1 MASALSHAAVALAA
15 GTCFPRDELPR
26 RAILLGVI
34 LAVLPDVD
42 AVGYWLGVPTSA
54 LLGHRGLTHSLLF
67 AAALGTTAALMF
79 RPGGAPVRD
88 RRLLVF
94 FFILVIALHGVL
106 DGFTNG
112 GPGIA
117 FFSPLRNAR
126 YFFPF
131 RPIEVSPIG
140 FGVLNARGLR
150 ILLSETRWVLL
161 PSAALMTAV
170 TLLRRSRGRDGR
182 QQRT

>member
-26 RAILLGVI
+26 RAIVLGVI
-34 LAVLPDVD
+34 LAVLPDID
-42 AVGYWLGVPTSA
+42 AVGFWLGVPTSA

-67 AAALGTTAALMF
+67 AAALGTAAALLF
-79 RPGGAPVRD
+79 SRGQGPSRD
-88 RRLLVF
+88 RRILVF
-94 FFILVIALHGVL
+94 FFVLAIALHGVL

-117 FFSPLRNAR
+117 YFSPLSNER

-161 PSAALMTAV
+161 PSVTLMAAV
-170 TLLRRSRGRDGR
+170 TLLRRSHRRDAR
-182 QQRT
+182 HPPT

>member
-26 RAILLGVI
+26 RAILVSVI
-34 LAVLPDVD
+34 LAVLPDID

-67 AAALGTTAALMF
+67 AAALGTVAALVYS
-79 RPGGAPVRD
+79 RGPESVRD

-94 FFILVIALHGVL
+94 FFVLVTALHGVL

-117 FFSPLRNAR
+117 YFSPLGNER

-161 PSAALMTAV
+161 PSAALMAGV
-170 TLLRRSRGRDGR
+170 TLLRRPRRRDTR